1 MHPLP
6 GRLIG
11 IDVGLKRVGL
21 SRTDPM
27 QLFPNAVGTF
37 TPSESMDEIA
47 RQVSSEGPVAGFV
60 VGMPRRHDEGPS
72 GAETMV
78 ESYLKK
84 LRGRFP
90 DIPIHAV
97 DEFMSSREAMG
108 ILVQSGVPRHKRREK
123 GRIDQAAASVIL
135 QRYLESKVG

>member
-1 MHPLP
+1 VQPLP

-11 IDVGLKRVGL
+11 IDVGRKRVGL

-27 QLFPNAVGTF
+27 QLFPSAVGTF
-37 TPSESMDEIA
+37 SPSESLEEIA
-47 RQVSSEGPVAGFV
+47 RQVRSEGPVAGFV

-72 GAETMV
+72 EAETMV

-90 DIPIHAV
+90 DIPVHVV
-97 DEFMSSREAMG
+97 DEFLSSREAVG
-108 ILVQSGVPRHKRREK
+108 ILVRSGVPKHKRREK